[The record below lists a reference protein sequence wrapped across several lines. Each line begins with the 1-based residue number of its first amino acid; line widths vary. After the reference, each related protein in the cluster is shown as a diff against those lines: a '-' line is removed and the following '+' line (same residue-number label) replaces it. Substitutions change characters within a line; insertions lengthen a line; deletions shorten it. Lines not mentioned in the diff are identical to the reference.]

1 MEYTFIVNPKSKS
14 GRGGLIWNQVEP
26 ELKKRRIQYQV
37 RFTKYE
43 KEATKITSELTKDE
57 KEYTIIVLGGDGT
70 MDEVINGIRDCSK
83 VTLGYIPTG
92 SGNDF
97 TRALKLP
104 TDPKEALNN
113 ILNSK
118 KRVLMDV
125 GVMSCKEMTH
135 RFAVSSGIGF
145 DAAVCH
151 QVAVSK
157 LKVMLNK
164 VKLGQLSY
172 LAVALRR
179 LFRDAHT
186 RACVCLDG
194 EETKSFENTYFVAAM
209 NHPYEGGGFFFCPEA
224 KVDDGYLDVIVV
236 SGLGFGVGLGVGF
249 GLLLGL
255 LLGLLFEFGLL
266 CPPLFW
272 FCPLAWLFEL
282 SVTSKGESELISA
295 LPLVA
300 LFCVPSWLSLLF

>member
-14 GRGGLIWNQVEP
+14 GRGGLIWNQIEP
-26 ELKKRRIQYQV
+26 ELKKRRIPYQV
-37 RFTKYE
+37 RFTEYE
-43 KEATKITSELTKDE
+43 KEATKITSDLTQDE
-57 KEYTIIVLGGDGT
+57 EEHTIVVLGGDGT
-70 MDEVINGIRDCSK
+70 MDEVINGIWDCSK
-83 VTLGYIPTG
+83 ITLGYIPTG

-104 TDPKEALNN
+104 TDPNEALLT

-118 KRVLMDV
+118 KVMAMDV
-125 GVMSCKEMTH
+125 GEMCCEGISH
-135 RFAVSSGIGF
+135 RFAVSTGIGF

-157 LKVMLNK
+157 LKVLLNK

-179 LFRDAHT
+179 LFRDPHA
-186 RACVCLDG
+186 RAYVCMDKG
-194 EETKSFENTYFVAAM
+194 ETKIFENTYFVAVM

-236 SGLGFGVGLGVGF
+236 SGLPRWKV
-249 GLLLGL
+249 LLLL
-255 LLGLLFEFGLL
+255 
-266 CPPLFW
+266 
-272 FCPLAWLFEL
+272 PLAFKGKHVGIKGIDIFRCKNVDIQLEAEFPIHTDGEPIATGKEL
-282 SVTSKGESELISA
+282 KARLLDKQVGIIVPDGE
-295 LPLVA
+295 
-300 LFCVPSWLSLLF
+300 

>member
-57 KEYTIIVLGGDGT
+57 KEYAIIVLGGDGT

-104 TDPKEALNN
+104 T
-113 ILNSK
+113 
-118 KRVLMDV
+118 
-125 GVMSCKEMTH
+125 H

-145 DAAVCH
+145 DAAVCD
-151 QVAVSK
+151 QLAVSK

-194 EETKSFENTYFVAAM
+194 GETKSFENTYFVAAM

-236 SGLGFGVGLGVGF
+236 SGLPRWKVVLLLPLAFKGKHVGIKGIDIFRCKNVEISMKAELPIHADGEPIAIGSELKA
-249 GLLLGL
+249 GLLDKQVKIII
-255 LLGLLFEFGLL
+255 
-266 CPPLFW
+266 PDD
-272 FCPLAWLFEL
+272 
-282 SVTSKGESELISA
+282 K
-295 LPLVA
+295 
-300 LFCVPSWLSLLF
+300 

>member
-57 KEYTIIVLGGDGT
+57 KEYTIIDLGGDGT

-194 EETKSFENTYFVAAM
+194 GETKSFENTYFVAVM

-236 SGLGFGVGLGVGF
+236 SGLPRWKVVFLLPLAFKGKHVGIKGIDIFRCKNIEISMQAEFPIHADGEPIAIGSELKA
-249 GLLLGL
+249 GLLDKQVKIII
-255 LLGLLFEFGLL
+255 
-266 CPPLFW
+266 PDD
-272 FCPLAWLFEL
+272 
-282 SVTSKGESELISA
+282 K
-295 LPLVA
+295 
-300 LFCVPSWLSLLF
+300 

>member
-14 GRGGLIWNQVEP
+14 GRGGLIWNQIEP
-26 ELKKRRIQYQV
+26 ELKKRRISYQV
-37 RFTKYE
+37 RFTEYE
-43 KEATKITSELTKDE
+43 KEATEITSQLTSDE
-57 KEYTIIVLGGDGT
+57 KEHTIVVLGGDGT

-97 TRALKLP
+97 TRVLKLP
-104 TDPKEALNN
+104 TDPQEALLN

-118 KRVLMDV
+118 KVMAMDV
-125 GVMSCKEMTH
+125 GEMCCEGISH
-135 RFAVSSGIGF
+135 RFAVSTGIGF

-157 LKVMLNK
+157 LKVLLNK
-164 VKLGQLSY
+164 LKLGQLSY

-186 RACVCLDG
+186 KATVCMDG
-194 EETKSFENTYFVAAM
+194 HETKIFENTYFVAVM

-236 SGLGFGVGLGVGF
+236 SGLPRWKVLLLLPLAFKGKHVGIKGIDIFRCKNIEIQLEDEFPIHTDGEPIAVGKELKA
-249 GLLLGL
+249 GLLNKRVGIIIP
-255 LLGLLFEFGLL
+255 EN
-266 CPPLFW
+266 
-272 FCPLAWLFEL
+272 E
-282 SVTSKGESELISA
+282 
-295 LPLVA
+295 
-300 LFCVPSWLSLLF
+300 

>member
-26 ELKKRRIQYQV
+26 ELKKHRVKYQV
-37 RFTKYE
+37 RFTEYE
-43 KEATKITSELTKDE
+43 KQATEITRGLTADE
-57 KEYTIIVLGGDGT
+57 EEHTIVVLGGDGT

-83 VTLGYIPTG
+83 VILGYIPTG

-104 TDPKEALNN
+104 TDSKEALSN
-113 ILNSK
+113 ILNPEDIIS
-118 KRVLMDV
+118 MDV
-125 GVMSCKEMTH
+125 GEMSCEGISH
-135 RFAVSSGIGF
+135 RFAVSTGIGF

-157 LKVMLNK
+157 LKVLLNK

-179 LFRDAHT
+179 LFKDAHAKAVV
-186 RACVCLDG
+186 RMDG
-194 EETKSFENTYFVAAM
+194 EIEKSFDNTYFVAVM

-224 KVDDGYLDVIVV
+224 KVNDGYLDVIVV
-236 SGLGFGVGLGVGF
+236 SGLPRWKV
-249 GLLLGL
+249 LLLL
-255 LLGLLFEFGLL
+255 
-266 CPPLFW
+266 
-272 FCPLAWLFEL
+272 PLAFRGKHVGIKGIDIFRCKEVEIDMESQFPIHTDGEPIAIGNEL
-282 SVTSKGESELISA
+282 KAKLLEKQVRII
-295 LPLVA
+295 
-300 LFCVPSWLSLLF
+300 VPAGK

>member
-14 GRGGLIWNQVEP
+14 GRGGLIWNQIEP
-26 ELKKRRIQYQV
+26 ELKKRRIQYRV
-37 RFTKYE
+37 RFTEYE
-43 KEATKITSELTKDE
+43 KEATEITAELTSDE
-57 KEYTIIVLGGDGT
+57 AEHTIVVLGGDGT

-104 TDPKEALNN
+104 TDSQEALHN
-113 ILNSK
+113 ILYSEK
-118 KRVLMDV
+118 TISMDV
-125 GVMSCKEMTH
+125 GEMCSEGVSH
-135 RFAVSSGIGF
+135 RFAVSTGIGF

-157 LKVMLNK
+157 LKVLLNK

-186 RACVCLDG
+186 KAVVQMDEDKERN
-194 EETKSFENTYFVAAM
+194 FENTYFVAVM
-209 NHPYEGGGFFFCPEA
+209 NHPYEGGGFFFCPDA
-224 KVDDGYLDVIVV
+224 KVDDGYLDIIIV
-236 SGLGFGVGLGVGF
+236 SGLPRWKV
-249 GLLLGL
+249 LLLL
-255 LLGLLFEFGLL
+255 
-266 CPPLFW
+266 
-272 FCPLAWLFEL
+272 PLAF
-282 SVTSKGESELISA
+282 KGKHVGIKGIDIFRCKKVDIRMESEFPIHTDGEPIAIGKELKAKLLDKQVRII
-295 LPLVA
+295 
-300 LFCVPSWLSLLF
+300 VPEDEM